1 MSSLSRREGPSS
13 SLTVAPLGYS
23 EVDPAL
29 PRTTGSEASITL
41 TQQELALRE
50 AQARE
55 QGRQQSAVTVR
66 AEMEQQ
72 IAQARAQVAS
82 AIAGF
87 AQERATYYEQVE
99 REVVQLALSIARKV
113 LHREAQVDPLLLV
126 GIVRVAL
133 EQMGSG
139 TEVLVRVH
147 PAQAS
152 SWKAYLA
159 QAMDPRNL
167 PRVIEDPE
175 IDESRCV
182 LQTLLGTTEIGLE
195 VQLKEIERGLADL
208 LAQRPRTE
216 S

>member
-1 MSSLSRREGPSS
+1 LSSAAGTARAVE
-13 SLTVAPLGYS
+13 VEPLGYA
-23 EVDPAL
+23 EADPAR
-29 PRTTGSEASITL
+29 PAAGGGAPFTL
-41 TQQELALRE
+41 SQPELAQRE

-55 QGRQQSAVTVR
+55 QGRQAGEAKVR
-66 AEMEQQ
+66 AEMERE
-72 IAQARAQVAS
+72 IASLRAQVA
-82 AIAGF
+82 AALAGF
-87 AQERATYYEQVE
+87 AQERAAYYGQVE

-113 LHREAQVDPLLLV
+113 LHREAQVDPLLLA

-133 EQMGSG
+133 EQLGSG

-147 PAQAS
+147 PAQAQ

-159 QAMDPRNL
+159 QALDPRNL
-167 PRVIEDPE
+167 PQVVEDPALE
-175 IDESRCV
+175 PDRCV

-216 S
+216 P